1 MVKIKITKI
10 TIVDHRCQYDHH
22 RRSSSSMSIMR
33 EKASMREHGS
43 ESQSG
48 HVAAC
53 QRGEGKTPGQRT
65 CDHGFC
71 RRLLKA
77 KYLAGKAEPYARLK
91 LRPHT
96 LGWKAPAQLAVTA
109 RLVYK
114 VADHKAFCENG

>member
-53 QRGEGKTPGQRT
+53 QRGEGKTPVTTEGLGLSRT
-65 CDHGFC
+65 PGGGESY
-71 RRLLKA
+71 RLSW
-77 KYLAGKAEPYARLK
+77 K
-91 LRPHT
+91 LTVAATNNKKQTRGNT
-96 LGWKAPAQLAVTA
+96 SIAQIIQIIQISQTTPSTA
-109 RLVYK
+109 
-114 VADHKAFCENG
+114 ATA